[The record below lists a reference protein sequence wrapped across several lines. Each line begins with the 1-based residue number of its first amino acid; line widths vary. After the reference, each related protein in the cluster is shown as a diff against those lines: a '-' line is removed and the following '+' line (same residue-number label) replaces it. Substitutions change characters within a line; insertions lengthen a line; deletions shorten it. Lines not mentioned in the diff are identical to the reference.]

1 MPHGWMVG
9 SGPRARPAARGERSR
24 TRRCLFGQAAVRS
37 IRNWVMT
44 SGRGLAIMSHA
55 DEPAGGAQPSLAR
68 SRLLGGYRVKER
80 AAGRR
85 SATVAKQPGTSTP
98 HWRKRRRQTAHQ
110 AGTSAPVIHGTS
122 GAAAL
127 RKPASPVAM
136 MESAVARL
144 GTRFAALPAIVRR
157 LGAIGAPVEPV
168 PASWVMVG
176 VMDPAAPVGMASAST
191 ERGLEPATRGQIRVG
206 EPADEPAMV
215 AVAAVGSR
223 ATPSRDHKSSAH
235 HSIKNGPPKAPRTR
249 RGTQTPLGP
258 VTLPDVVV
266 PVMVAITAPSD
277 VPAPDRTPEPLADV
291 TPDVGLAAAPPE
303 PASASIVVAMPVMQA
318 PDKPR
323 VIDPGHDVGVERAR
337 STMAQRIGDDAE
349 RLAAIRLEALGWRIL
364 ARNLRVSRVE
374 IDLLAIDPS
383 DPPTLVVVE
392 VRHRSRRDFG
402 LAEETVDYRKR
413 AALRRAAGELASRS
427 VLPDGRRIPALPVRI
442 DLIAIDRGPDGR
454 PALRHHRGIE
464 A

>member
-1 MPHGWMVG
+1 MV
-9 SGPRARPAARGERSR
+9 
-24 TRRCLFGQAAVRS
+24 
-37 IRNWVMT
+37 
-44 SGRGLAIMSHA
+44 
-55 DEPAGGAQPSLAR
+55 
-68 SRLLGGYRVKER
+68 
-80 AAGRR
+80 
-85 SATVAKQPGTSTP
+85 
-98 HWRKRRRQTAHQ
+98 
-110 AGTSAPVIHGTS
+110 
-122 GAAAL
+122 
-127 RKPASPVAM
+127 
-136 MESAVARL
+136 ESAVARL
-144 GTRFAALPAIVRR
+144 GARFAGLPAIARR
-157 LGAIGAPVEPV
+157 LGAVGAPVEPV

-176 VMDPAAPVGMASAST
+176 VMDPTVPIGLASALT
-191 ERGLEPATRGQIRVG
+191 ERDPEPATRGQIGVG
-206 EPADEPAMV
+206 EEADEPAMV
-215 AVAAVGSR
+215 AVAAVAAGGSR
-223 ATPSRDHKSSAH
+223 ATPSRGSNTSAH
-235 HSIKNGPPKAPRTR
+235 RSIKNGPPKAPRTR
-249 RGTQTPLGP
+249 REAQAPLGP

-277 VPAPDRTPEPLADV
+277 IPAEDRAPEPLADV
-291 TPDVGLAAAPPE
+291 TPDVELVAVPPE
-303 PASASIVVAMPVMQA
+303 PASASASIVMAVPVMQA
-318 PDKPR
+318 LDKPR
-323 VIDPGHDVGVERAR
+323 VINPGHDIGVERAR
-337 STMAQRIGDDAE
+337 STLAQRIGDDAE

-364 ARNLRVSRVE
+364 ARNLRVSRAE